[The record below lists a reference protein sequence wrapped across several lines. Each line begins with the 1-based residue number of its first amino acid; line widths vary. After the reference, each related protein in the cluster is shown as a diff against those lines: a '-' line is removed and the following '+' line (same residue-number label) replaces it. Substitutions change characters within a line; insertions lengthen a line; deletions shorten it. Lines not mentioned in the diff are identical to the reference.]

1 MARNVGNFVFCFLL
15 SISIMSCGGKD
26 TGSERLTISVIPKGT
41 THVFWQA
48 IHAGAVKAARELEV
62 DVLWVGPERED
73 NRQQQIA
80 LVDNQV
86 LRQVDGIVLA
96 PTDQMALR
104 RPVRAAVQKNIPVVI
119 IDSGLADSEDIYTSF
134 IATDNRE
141 GGRMAG
147 RELAKLLDGK
157 GRVILLRLQEGSA
170 STTNREEGF
179 LETIAQFPGIE
190 VASSEQYG
198 GATVASGQ
206 QVAENLILRFLDEQ
220 GNLPIDGIFCC
231 NETTTYGMLQALRRF
246 RLAGKVKFIGFD
258 SAPPLIEAMRQNELH
273 GLIIQDPFK
282 MGYLGVKTMVQHLQG
297 QSVPKRIDSGV
308 TFVSHTDVD
317 KPALQHLI
325 HPDIDR
331 WLKNK

>member
-1 MARNVGNFVFCFLL
+1 MFRKVRVLVFCLSPTLL
-15 SISIMSCGGKD
+15 VGSCGEKD
-26 TGSERLTISVIPKGT
+26 AGPQKVTVSVIPKGT

-48 IHAGAVKAARELEV
+48 IHAGAVKAGREL
-62 DVLWVGPERED
+62 DANVLWVGPERED

-86 LRQVDGIVLA
+86 LKQVDGIVLA

-104 RPVRAAVQKNIPVVI
+104 RPVRAAVRQNIPVVI

-134 IATDNRE
+134 IATDNRA
-141 GGRMAG
+141 GGRIAG
-147 RELAKLLDGK
+147 RELAKLLGGK

-190 VASSEQYG
+190 IASSEQYG

-220 GNLPIDGIFCC
+220 GDFGIDGIFCC

-258 SAPPLIEAMRQNELH
+258 SAPPLIEAMRQNEIH

-297 QSVPKRIDSGV
+297 QKVPKRIDSGV
-308 TFVSHTDVD
+308 TFVSHADID
-317 KPALQHLI
+317 KPELQPLI

-331 WLKNK
+331 WLKNN